1 MFGDSMPFEL
11 RKDRRAIEVDD
22 QCLSIDLT
30 NDKDLLISK
39 LQDDLAQER
48 ELNKKHKNEIAS
60 LTAKIESHKE
70 EEKRLLLTIKKH
82 KTEIVILSTNLN
94 SYQSLSD
101 NLVKAQ
107 QEIIA
112 FNQKCSNDV
121 HKSKLNLNRI
131 YTNHL
136 PSTELSDITNTNGK

>member
-1 MFGDSMPFEL
+1 MLGDSDPFVIKIEVN
-11 RKDRRAIEVDD
+11 DRR
-22 QCLSIDLT
+22 LSIEIA
-30 NDKDLLISK
+30 NDKDLQLTK
-39 LQDDLAQER
+39 LQNDLVQER
-48 ELNKKHKNEIAS
+48 ELNKKYTNEIAF
-60 LTAKIESHKE
+60 LIVKTDLYKE
-70 EEKRLLLTIKKH
+70 EEKKLLETLREYKA
-82 KTEIVILSTNLN
+82 EIDLLRTNLN

-136 PSTELSDITNTNGK
+136 PSTELSDITNTNGN